1 MAGYTRTAA
10 IAGVEGDTSIGTEI
24 TKWSLNIEIEDLD
37 ATNELSGGNEEY
49 IPGLVSIQSGTAD
62 SNVPLGPAGA
72 KLGVTFVMPDA
83 TSLTADIII
92 TDVKPNA
99 PVQDEVTWTADFI
112 GTIAGDEESMKA
124 IKKAVA
130 AQKAADA
137 AKLQAALAAKTA

>member
-72 KLGVTFVMPDA
+72 KLGVTFVMPD
-83 TSLTADIII
+83 TTTLTADII

-112 GTIAGDEESMKA
+112 GTIAGDEESIKA
-124 IKKAVA
+124 IQKAVA
-130 AQKAADA
+130 ARKAADA
-137 AKLQAALAAKTA
+137 AKL

>member
-1 MAGYTRTAA
+1 MAGYTRTEA

-72 KLGVTFVMPDA
+72 KLGVTFVMPD
-83 TSLTADIII
+83 TTTLTADII

-112 GTIAGDEESMKA
+112 GTIAGDEESIKA
-124 IKKAVA
+124 IQKAVA
-130 AQKAADA
+130 ARKAADA
-137 AKLQAALAAKTA
+137 AKL